1 MQPCV
6 PPSLRCALAPHT
18 HPKPTSTPAARSYL
32 TALIMTTA
40 HDAAASTTSAEV
52 IENLIV
58 FCLVLGLL
66 LGALLGWCW
75 LL

>member
-1 MQPCV
+1 
-6 PPSLRCALAPHT
+6 
-18 HPKPTSTPAARSYL
+18 
-32 TALIMTTA
+32 MTTA

>member
-1 MQPCV
+1 
-6 PPSLRCALAPHT
+6 
-18 HPKPTSTPAARSYL
+18 
-32 TALIMTTA
+32 MTTA
-40 HDAAASTTSAEV
+40 HAGAPDSATADALEQV
-52 IENLIV
+52 LV